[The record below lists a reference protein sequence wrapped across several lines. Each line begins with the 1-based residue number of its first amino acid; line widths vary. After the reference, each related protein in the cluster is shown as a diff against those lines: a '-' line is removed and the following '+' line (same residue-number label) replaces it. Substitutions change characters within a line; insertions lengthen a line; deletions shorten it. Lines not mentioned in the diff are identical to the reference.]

1 MKQLD
6 PIPAGVEGTGWKA
19 RVFQET
25 KTAIVRGERK
35 IIGADLLMYKKKT
48 FVEAITCGV
57 WEGEGGEDR
66 ERERNIG

>member
-19 RVFQET
+19 REFQET

-35 IIGADLLMYKKKT
+35 IIGADLLMYKKKI
-48 FVEAITCGV
+48 FVEAITRGV

-66 ERERNIG
+66 ERERNMG